1 MKTLHLDHPRLSPI
15 HLRKELLTEGF
26 NDRSIARAVQDG
38 TLHRLRRG
46 AFIDASAWQRLD
58 SAGRHAVLARAVLKQ
73 ANAELILSHSSALP
87 DWEAPVWGFDLSTVH
102 GTRTDRKSG
111 RKEAGVQQHRGRLL
125 PEDIATRNGVRLC
138 SPSRTMIEL
147 TTLAPIEPCLVA
159 WCYFLH
165 ENLTTLSRVD
175 ARYRALGTEHD
186 EPMDHWPDTLTTDL
200 LLRLADGRC
209 ETPGEARTL
218 HLCWRQHLPMPTPQ
232 YEIRDRAG
240 NVIARVDFAWPEY
253 GVFLEFDGKIK
264 YTRLLK
270 AGESVTDVVLREKH
284 REQEIC
290 EITGWRC
297 IRIIWA
303 DLDRPEQT
311 ALRIRNL
318 LFPAR

>member
-1 MKTLHLDHPRLSPI
+1 M
-15 HLRKELLTEGF
+15 
-26 NDRSIARAVQDG
+26 
-38 TLHRLRRG
+38 
-46 AFIDASAWQRLD
+46 
-58 SAGRHAVLARAVLKQ
+58 
-73 ANAELILSHSSALP
+73 
-87 DWEAPVWGFDLSTVH
+87 WGFDLSSVH

-125 PEDIATRNGVRLC
+125 PEDIVTRNGVRLC

-147 TTLAPIEPCLVA
+147 TTVAPIEPCLVA

-165 ENLTTLSRVD
+165 KKLTTLKHVD
-175 ARYRALGTEHD
+175 ARYRALGTEHG

-270 AGESVTDVVLREKH
+270 PGESVTDVVLREKH

-290 EITGWRC
+290 ELTGWRC

-303 DLDRPEQT
+303 DLERPEQT

>member
-1 MKTLHLDHPRLSPI
+1 MKTLELDHPRLSPI

-26 NDRSIARAVQDG
+26 NDRSIARAVQDD
-38 TLHRLRRG
+38 TLQRLRRG
-46 AFIDASAWQRLD
+46 AYMDASAWKRLD
-58 SAGRHAVLARAVLKQ
+58 RAGRHAVLARAVLKQ

-125 PEDIATRNGVRLC
+125 PEDIVTRNGVRLC
-138 SPSRTMIEL
+138 SPPRTMIEL
-147 TTLAPIEPCLVA
+147 TTIAPIELCLVA
-159 WCYFLH
+159 WCHFLH
-165 ENLTTLSRVD
+165 ENLTTLQRVD
-175 ARYRALGTEHD
+175 ARYRALGSDHD

-209 ETPGEARTL
+209 EGPGEARTL

-232 YEIRDRAG
+232 YVIRDRSG
-240 NVIARVDFAWPEY
+240 NIVARVDFAWPEY
-253 GVFLEFDGKIK
+253 GVFLEFDGRIK

-284 REQEIC
+284 REQLIC
-290 EITGWRC
+290 ELTGWRC
-297 IRIIWA
+297 IRVVWG
-303 DLDRPEQT
+303 DLDLPEHT

-318 LFPAR
+318 LVRK